1 MKSSA
6 IGSKMRRRTAI
17 GAAVVGLAI
26 LGLAGCD
33 EQEKKAG
40 QSAPTEKY
48 EVGVVQME
56 PQTVAITAD
65 LPGRT
70 SASLVAEVRP
80 QVGGIILKRL
90 FKEGSEVKEGD
101 VLYQIDP
108 ASYQAAYDSAK
119 AALQRTEAAVP
130 SAQSKFDRY
139 ENLVKQDA
147 VAKQDYE
154 DARSSLLQAKAEVAA
169 AKADVETARIN
180 LDYTQVKAPISGRVD
195 ASTVTVGALVTADQ
209 TTALTTIRTLDPI
222 NIDVIQ
228 SSTNLLRL
236 QRSVKE
242 GRVKTSGDAV
252 AVKLR
257 LEDGSMYDHNGSL
270 EFRESSIDETTGT
283 FTVRL
288 EFPNPDHLLLP
299 GMYVRGLI
307 EEGIAEGSFLV
318 PQSVVAHTP
327 EGDATAKFVNKD
339 GKVEVRTLSVQRS
352 VGNNWLVD
360 GGISDGDLLIVEGV
374 SKVRDGQE
382 VKTREVSSEEAGG
395 DGPASGANATGKTKS
410 SESGKAAK
418 DKN

>member
-1 MKSSA
+1 MNSSS
-6 IGSKMRRRTAI
+6 IGSEMRRRPLI
-17 GAAVVGLAI
+17 GAAIIGLAC
-26 LGLAGCD
+26 LGLAACND
-33 EQEKKAG
+33 QSQQAG
-40 QSAPTEKY
+40 QNASTEKY
-48 EVGVVQME
+48 EVGVTKME
-56 PQTVAITAD
+56 PQTVAITAE

-90 FKEGSEVKEGD
+90 FKEGSEVHEGD

-119 AALQRTEAAVP
+119 AALQNAEAAVP
-130 SAQSKFDRY
+130 SAQSKYDRY

-147 VAKQDYE
+147 VAKQDYD
-154 DARSSLLQAKAEVAA
+154 DALSSLLQAKAEVAA
-169 AKADVETARIN
+169 QKANVEAARIN

-195 ASTVTVGALVTADQ
+195 ASSVTVGALVTADQ

-222 NIDVIQ
+222 NVDVTQ

-236 QRSVKE
+236 QRAVKE
-242 GRVKTSGDAV
+242 GRVKTAGDSV

-257 LEDGSMYDHNGSL
+257 LEDGSIYGTNGSL
-270 EFRESSIDETTGT
+270 EFRESTIDETTGT

-288 EFPNPDHLLLP
+288 QFSNPENQLLP
-299 GMYVRGLI
+299 GMYVRGII

-318 PQSVVAHTP
+318 PQNLVSHTP
-327 EGDATAKFVNKD
+327 DGEAQAKFVNKD

-360 GGISDGDLLIVEGV
+360 GGISDGDLLVVEGT
-374 SKVRDGQE
+374 SKVGAGQE
-382 VKTREVSSEEAGG
+382 VKTREVSTAEAGTS
-395 DGPASGANATGKTKS
+395 DATGANKTGD
-410 SESGKAAK
+410 SGDAAAE
-418 DKN
+418 KN